1 MLDIDVVGVPE
12 AEALIDTLLLVEMDQ
27 LDDGVDVTDG
37 VNEFGVVEEVGSKVK
52 NFKTGDAVFGHKVSF
67 LSLFPKC
74 TLIHFGPDAAPI
86 AIRDLG

>member
-37 VNEFGVVEEVGSKVK
+37 VNEFGVVEEVGVID
-52 NFKTGDAVFGHKVSF
+52 GGL
-67 LSLFPKC
+67 LS
-74 TLIHFGPDAAPI
+74 TLQESVTDVPSHAWRYGYSSSRRPVQHQNADVA
-86 AIRDLG
+86 L